1 MDELLKTIAKSID
14 SIAESFYRIADAK
27 EREASRYGDYVNA
40 QQQIAD
46 ALKTLT
52 KEE

>member
-1 MDELLKTIAKSID
+1 MDELLKTISKSIE
-14 SIAESFYRIADAK
+14 SIAERFYRIADAK

-46 ALKTLT
+46 ALKSLT